1 MLFLTE
7 TTTGATGLGGIV
19 TTMIEAIT
27 GFFTGIGSA
36 IVEFF
41 DGVVLTAEGGLTT
54 FATWTLVFMG
64 VSFACTFIWALL
76 RKVG

>member
-1 MLFLTE
+1 MMLLAE
-7 TTTGATGLGGIV
+7 GATGATGLGAIV
-19 TTMIEAIT
+19 TTIVEAIAA
-27 GFFTGIGSA
+27 FFTGVGSA
-36 IVEFF
+36 IVDFF
-41 DGVVLTAEGGLTT
+41 EGIVLTSEGGLTT